1 MAGIYTR
8 DNREQILTAA
18 LDNAMR
24 RKQEY
29 TDRKNARAQENAK
42 AISDFLKAAGR
53 TYETWESDEEKL
65 AALEKEREEA
75 VAAEKYD
82 QQVAQRQAVNDY
94 LLNMGGGSAGTKY
107 SQPAGPSQ
115 AEMFSEAMRGYE
127 PNRMLG
133 SRWYS
138 GSSLGLLENG
148 ELSRALDKYDDETY
162 PKLRVSM
169 NRGLY

>member
-53 TYETWESDEEKL
+53 TYETWGSDEEKL

-75 VAAEKYD
+75 VAAQKYD
-82 QQVAQRQAVNDY
+82 QQVAQRQAVNEY
-94 LLNMGGGSAGTKY
+94 LANMGGSTIDTKHT
-107 SQPAGPSQ
+107 QPTGPSQ

-127 PNRMLG
+127 PNRVLNAP
-133 SRWYS
+133 WYADS
-138 GSSLGLLENG
+138 ALGLLNDRT
-148 ELSRALDKYDDETY
+148 ELESRLNNNFDSLYR
-162 PKLRVSM
+162 PK
-169 NRGLY
+169 RGLY

>member
-53 TYETWESDEEKL
+53 TYETWGSDEEKL

-75 VAAEKYD
+75 IQAQQDHDAEIRAQTAEYAAAQQPTVQPNQYAISMQGYD
-82 QQVAQRQAVNDY
+82 PRNGMQGYAEY
-94 LLNMGGGSAGTKY
+94 MGRAN
-107 SQPAGPSQ
+107 
-115 AEMFSEAMRGYE
+115 RGVGAR
-127 PNRMLG
+127 PTNT
-133 SRWYS
+133 
-138 GSSLGLLENG
+138 LGLFDG
-148 ELSRALDKYDDETY
+148 
-162 PKLRVSM
+162 VI
-169 NRGLY
+169 

>member
-42 AISDFLKAAGR
+42 AISEFLKAAGR
-53 TYETWESDEEKL
+53 TYETWGSDEEKL

-107 SQPAGPSQ
+107 SQPTGPSQ
-115 AEMFSEAMRGYE
+115 SEMFSEAMRGYE
-127 PNRMLG
+127 PNRMLNAP
-133 SRWYS
+133 WYAD
-138 GSSLGLLENG
+138 SSLGLLNDRP
-148 ELSRALDKYDDETY
+148 ELESRLDSNFNSNFR
-162 PKLRVSM
+162 PK
-169 NRGLY
+169 RGLY

>member
-53 TYETWESDEEKL
+53 TYETWGSDEEKL

-75 VAAEKYD
+75 IQAQQDHDAEIRAQAAEYAAAQQPTVQPNQYVISMQGYD
-82 QQVAQRQAVNDY
+82 PRNGMQ
-94 LLNMGGGSAGTKY
+94 GY
-107 SQPAGPSQ
+107 SEYMAR
-115 AEMFSEAMRGYE
+115 ANRGVGAR
-127 PNRMLG
+127 PTNT
-133 SRWYS
+133 
-138 GSSLGLLENG
+138 LGLFDG
-148 ELSRALDKYDDETY
+148 
-162 PKLRVSM
+162 VI
-169 NRGLY
+169 

>member
-42 AISDFLKAAGR
+42 AISEFLKAAGR
-53 TYETWESDEEKL
+53 TYETWGSDEEKL

-75 VAAEKYD
+75 ISMQGYD
-82 QQVAQRQAVNDY
+82 PRND
-94 LLNMGGGSAGTKY
+94 
-107 SQPAGPSQ
+107 
-115 AEMFSEAMRGYE
+115 MRGYGE
-127 PNRMLG
+127 YMGRA
-133 SRWYS
+133 SR
-138 GSSLGLLENG
+138 GVGARPTSSLGLFDG
-148 ELSRALDKYDDETY
+148 
-162 PKLRVSM
+162 VI
-169 NRGLY
+169 

>member
-42 AISDFLKAAGR
+42 AISEFLKAAGR
-53 TYETWESDEEKL
+53 TYETWGSDEEKL

-75 VAAEKYD
+75 IKAQQEHDAEIRT
-82 QQVAQRQAVNDY
+82 Q
-94 LLNMGGGSAGTKY
+94 GY
-107 SQPAGPSQ
+107 SEYMAR
-115 AEMFSEAMRGYE
+115 ANRGVGAR
-127 PNRMLG
+127 PTNT
-133 SRWYS
+133 
-138 GSSLGLLENG
+138 LGLFDG
-148 ELSRALDKYDDETY
+148 
-162 PKLRVSM
+162 VI
-169 NRGLY
+169 